1 MLKQD
6 PRNYQI
12 LFLSLFLILGIGTR
26 DWTLRPELI
35 LVVMLTCLVTQWVAI
50 SIFPNLK
57 EKMLNFL
64 AKQRLGKW
72 EMGNGQWKEALNVEG
87 EVAQVDSSIS
97 QVSTVQTSLQFP
109 ASLSNQKPNHSESD
123 NSGWLNSPQLT
134 WVHPK
139 VAQTVLRRD
148 KGDKEDKEDK
158 GDSTETKKDICKN
171 GMLPL
176 TSLKSALITAL
187 SLSLLLRA
195 DRSTTMILAGALAIL
210 SKFLFQVEGKHFFN
224 PANFGIIAALT
235 LTNDAWVSPGQW
247 GEDGWYALLF
257 AGTGGMVVKRVGR
270 WDTTAAF
277 LGAYAL
283 LEAMRN
289 LWLGWT
295 WDVFCHRLMSGSLL
309 LFALFMITDPR
320 SIPNAK
326 ISRLIWAGCIAI
338 LTFILRNQFFVATSV
353 FWALFALAPLSVIL
367 DSIWSAPRF
376 AWSQNLSNLEND
388 LEEKKPTKA
397 DLELIR
403 LN

>member
-12 LFLSLFLILGIGTR
+12 LFLLLFLILGIGTR
-26 DWTLRPELI
+26 DWTLRPDLI
-35 LVVMLTCLVTQWVAI
+35 LVVMLTCLVTQWVAV

-57 EKMLNFL
+57 KKMLNLL
-64 AKQRLGKW
+64 AKQRIGNWQLGDAGARTQVRSK
-72 EMGNGQWKEALNVEG
+72 EAHPKGIGQWQGMLNIEG
-87 EVAQVDSSIS
+87 EVAQVDNSNP
-97 QVSTVQTSLQFP
+97 QGSTVQPSLQP
-109 ASLSNQKPNHSESD
+109 PVSSLEEKQNHSESD
-123 NSGWLNSPQLT
+123 TLGWASSPQ
-134 WVHPK
+134 
-139 VAQTVLRRD
+139 
-148 KGDKEDKEDK
+148 
-158 GDSTETKKDICKN
+158 
-171 GMLPL
+171 L
-176 TSLKSALITAL
+176 TSLKSAMITAL

-195 DRSTTMILAGALAIL
+195 DRSTTMILAGSLAIL
-210 SKFLFQVEGKHFFN
+210 SKFLFQVERKHFFN
-224 PANFGIIAALT
+224 PANFGIIAALI

-277 LGAYAL
+277 LGTYAL
-283 LEAMRN
+283 LEATRN

-338 LTFILRNQFFVATSV
+338 LTFILRNQFFVSTAV
-353 FWALFALAPLSVIL
+353 FWALFALAPLSVVL

-376 AWSQNLSNLEND
+376 AWSQNLLNLENGLGD
-388 LEEKKPTKA
+388 KEPTQAELEPIH
-397 DLELIR
+397 LS
-403 LN
+403 